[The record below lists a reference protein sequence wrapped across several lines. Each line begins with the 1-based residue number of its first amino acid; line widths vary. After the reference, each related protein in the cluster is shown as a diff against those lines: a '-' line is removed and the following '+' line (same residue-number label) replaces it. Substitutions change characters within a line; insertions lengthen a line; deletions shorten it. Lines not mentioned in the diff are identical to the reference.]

1 MDTEWTS
8 FMTVIMEIARTE
20 GFGGMTAQERSAL
33 AEQFGISE
41 ELLLRCQRAHHA
53 YCTTVYAKQHREAML
68 EARLRTRD
76 LGKEPGDPEFI
87 VELEKAFDRIRAEAP
102 ENEITRESTAASAA
116 LKAALEASAPTP
128 KK

>member
-8 FMTVIMEIARTE
+8 FMPVIMEIARTE
-20 GFGGMTAQERSAL
+20 GFGGMTAPERSAL

-53 YCTTVYAKQHREAML
+53 YCTTVYAKLYRAAKMEAI
-68 EARLRTRD
+68 LRTRELD
-76 LGKEPGDPEFI
+76 KGLADPEFI
-87 VELEKAFDRIRAEAP
+87 VELEKALDRIRAATP

-116 LKAALEASAPTP
+116 LKAALDASTP